1 MTTMSMN
8 RLYKGEVGMTAP
20 VSTTPNVLHHPIEM
34 VMKEPS
40 LLRHL
45 LIVTKSLM
53 WCGWADIALKGEA
66 RMIAS
71 VSAIQR
77 VIDHPI
83 EMTLN
88 RPNLQRYM

>member
-1 MTTMSMN
+1 MTMN

-20 VSTTPNVLHHPIEM
+20 VSPTPSVLHHPIEM

-45 LIVTKSLM
+45 LIVTNPVV
-53 WCGWADIALKGEA
+53 WCRWADRVLKGEA
-66 RMIAS
+66 GMIAP

-77 VIDHPI
+77 VIDHQI

-88 RPNLQRYM
+88 RPNHQRYM